1 MQIFDLG
8 MQLREAM
15 FLALKLGAPPLLGI
29 LAAGF
34 LMSLIQ
40 TVTQINEA
48 TLAFVPKVLALAA
61 VLMLMGGF
69 MTTALT
75 DYGRHIFDQVV
86 VAGAS

>member
-8 MQLREAM
+8 TQLREAM
-15 FLALKLGAPPLLGI
+15 FLALKLGAPPLLAI
-29 LAAGF
+29 LAAG
-34 LMSLIQ
+34 LLISLIQ

-48 TLAFVPKVLALAA
+48 TLAFVPKVLALVA

-75 DYGRHIFDQVV
+75 DYAGHIFDQVV
-86 VAGAS
+86 AAGAS